1 MVSDIESARAGTV
14 MGQRR
19 GGWIAIAALLGVAGL
34 LAAWDVMDYAAGAP
48 WKIAPLGQ
56 RWFELHKDSL
66 LLLQPAVERYL
77 FPALWSAMQW
87 LLERPAW
94 LAPAVAGAAVA
105 LVKIARR
112 R

>member
-1 MVSDIESARAGTV
+1 M
-14 MGQRR
+14 RR
-19 GGWIAIAALLGVAGL
+19 TGGWIAIAALFGVAGL
-34 LAAWDVMDYAAGAP
+34 LAAWDLMDYAAGAP

-56 RWFELHKDSL
+56 RWFEIDKDSL

-77 FPALWSAMQW
+77 FPGLWSKIQW

-94 LAPAVAGAAVA
+94 LVPTVGGAAVA
-105 LVKIARR
+105 LVKIVRR